1 MSVLEKE
8 AKALIKKGI
17 YKDKK
22 SLFEDAL
29 RALLIYKPGLRV
41 EAAIELYKAKE
52 VSLMKAAE
60 IATLD
65 IESFKDELSRRGLK
79 IEIESPPK
87 DILDKGVSL
96 LLKD

>member
-1 MSVLEKE
+1 MSILEKE
-8 AKALIKKGI
+8 AKALIKRGI
-17 YKDKK
+17 YKDEE

-29 RALLIYKPGLRV
+29 RALLISKPGLKV

-60 IATLD
+60 IASLD
-65 IESFKDELSRRGLK
+65 IESFKAELSRRGLK

>member
-1 MSVLEKE
+1 MSILEKE
-8 AKALIKKGI
+8 VKALIKKGI
-17 YKDKK
+17 YRDEK

-29 RALLIYKPGLRV
+29 RALLVSKPGLKV

-60 IATLD
+60 IASLD
-65 IESFKDELSRRGLK
+65 VESFKDELLRRGLK
-79 IEIESPPK
+79 IEIEPPPK

>member
-1 MSVLEKE
+1 MNILEKE
-8 AKALIKKGI
+8 AKALIKRGI
-17 YKDKK
+17 YKDEK

-29 RALLIYKPGLRV
+29 RALLVSKPGLRV

-52 VSLMKAAE
+52 ISLKKAAE
-60 IATLD
+60 IASLD

-79 IEIESPPK
+79 IELEPPSK

-96 LLKD
+96 LLK

>member
-1 MSVLEKE
+1 MNILEKE

-17 YKDKK
+17 YRDEK

-29 RALLIYKPGLRV
+29 RALLVSKPGLKV

-52 VSLMKAAE
+52 VSIMKAAE
-60 IATLD
+60 IASLD

-79 IEIESPPK
+79 IEVEPPSK

-96 LLKD
+96 LR